1 MEMKSKRTYF
11 GYTTYS
17 QRKLLF
23 ETWEE
28 TGDIAEACQKARVSR
43 KTFYNWKTRYEEKGY
58 PGLKEFS
65 SRAPKHPKRVAASIE
80 QAVIKQH
87 KEHPDWGKQRI
98 AQEMTK
104 ANNWVP
110 VVSLNTVRR
119 ILMDAGEWP
128 TDEGKKR
135 VKRTGGTD
143 S

>member
-1 MEMKSKRTYF
+1 MSPNRTYY

-23 ETWEE
+23 ETWEA
-28 TGDIAEACQKARVSR
+28 TGDVAEACRKARVSQR
-43 KTFYNWKTRYEEKGY
+43 TFYYWKPRFEENGY
-58 PGLKEFS
+58 PGLEQFR
-65 SRAPKHPKRVAASIE
+65 SRAPQHPKSIAAAIE
-80 QAVIKQH
+80 QKVVKKH
-87 KEHPDWGKQRI
+87 KENPEWGKKRI
-98 AQEMTK
+98 AQEMAK

-110 VVSLNTVRR
+110 IVSLNTVRR

-135 VKRTGGTD
+135 DNRTGRSD